1 MYKRQQYDFLQDG
14 HFAELKKAEIL
25 ENQLQSLQNVES
37 YIGTFFSKKWV
48 QKNVLNMTDGEIEE
62 MQDEMNKEAGADPE
76 DGGVDM
82 PQSSDGIT
90 RFPSQDGNPIPPDD
104 LAKYDGQE
112 PDDEGDQ

>member
-1 MYKRQQYDFLQDG
+1 
-14 HFAELKKAEIL
+14 
-25 ENQLQSLQNVES
+25 
-37 YIGTFFSKKWV
+37 
-48 QKNVLNMTDGEIEE
+48 MTDGEIEE
-62 MQDEMNKEAGADPE
+62 MQDEMIKEGGADPE

-90 RFPSQDGNPIPPDD
+90 RFPSQDGNPIPPDV